1 MERRSFLKSAAAAP
15 WVAAA
20 ATTTTW
26 AAPKAAPKKFNPT
39 IEQARQAALDVL
51 KPSPRDLE
59 HGLEL
64 HAASLVFESYG
75 FSPSATLDV
84 DALAKAI
91 EGGASNQELED
102 LQEEMRMTRCVT
114 DPAQRAEYQEGWEAS
129 GVTCIFQNA
138 GEENQAALRILRRLA
153 RFTFVTDMLRT
164 FVAKA
169 VTPDD
174 VVTAKRQGRHCLYFS
189 SNAVP
194 LQEQW
199 VNAKNELELIR
210 VYFQLG
216 IRMMHLTYNRRNM
229 IGDGCAETT
238 NGGLSDFGRQVVAEM
253 NRVGVIVD
261 VAHSGWQ
268 TGLDAARCSTRPMVA
283 SHSACDGLYHHI
295 RAKPDKLIK
304 AIADTGGL
312 IGICCVPSFLGG
324 KGDLAAMMDQIA
336 YAVKLVGADHVAIGT
351 DVAYNCRKTSEPKT
365 KMPKRGPSRPR
376 WEYLWPSDAFKLAGN
391 GLSMSWTNWP
401 MFTVG
406 MVQRG
411 MRDEDIQKI
420 LGGNVMRVARAALK
434 DTTGDVR

>member
-15 WVAAA
+15 WLAAA
-20 ATTTTW
+20 ASTAW
-26 AAPKAAPKKFNPT
+26 AAPKATPKRFNPS

-64 HAASLVFESYG
+64 HARSLVVESYG
-75 FSPSATLDV
+75 FSPRATLDA
-84 DALAKAI
+84 DALAKAA
-91 EGGASNQELED
+91 EGGASNQELDD
-102 LQEEMRMTRCVT
+102 LVEEMSMTRSVT
-114 DPAQRAEYQEGWEAS
+114 DPGQRAEYLEGWEAS
-129 GVTCIFQNA
+129 GVTCILQNA
-138 GEENQAALRILRRLA
+138 GEENQSPLRILRRLA
-153 RFTFVTDMLRT
+153 RFTFVTDTLRD

-169 VTPDD
+169 ATPDD
-174 VVTAKRQGRHCLYFS
+174 IVAAKRQGRHCLYFS

-199 VNAKNELELIR
+199 VNTKNELELIR

-216 IRMMHLTYNRRNM
+216 IRMMHLTYNRRNL
-229 IGDGCAETT
+229 IGDGCAETA

-268 TGLDAARCSTRPMVA
+268 TSYDAARCSTRPMVA
-283 SHSACDGLYHHI
+283 SHTACDALYHHI
-295 RAKPDKLIK
+295 RSKPDNVLK

-312 IGICCVPSFLGG
+312 VGICCVPSFLGAQ
-324 KGDLAAMMDQIA
+324 GDLAALLDHIA
-336 YAVKLVGADHVAIGT
+336 YAVKRIGADHVAIGT
-351 DVAYNCRKTSEPKT
+351 DVAYSCRNTATEKKKP
-365 KMPKRGPSRPR
+365 PKRGSSRPR
-376 WEYLWPSDAFKLAGN
+376 WEYLWPADAFKLAGN
-391 GLSMSWTNWP
+391 PLSMSWTNWP

-420 LGGNVMRVARAALK
+420 LGGNVLRVARAVLK
-434 DTTGDVR
+434 DTTGDAR